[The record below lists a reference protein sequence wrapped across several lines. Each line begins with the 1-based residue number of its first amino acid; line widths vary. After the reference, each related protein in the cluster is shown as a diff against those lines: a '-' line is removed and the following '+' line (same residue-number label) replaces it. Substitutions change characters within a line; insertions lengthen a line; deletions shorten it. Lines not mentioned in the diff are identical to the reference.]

1 VILVTSAVAEEL
13 SFWTPRADVTV
24 LVTGIGPV
32 EASAATATE
41 LARSPYDLVINA
53 GIAGTFDGAAKIGDG
68 VVIAEDSMELNL
80 ESGAQLVL
88 PRGTSIVDS
97 ARSDAPL
104 VSKLVKRGFA
114 ALHGITVS
122 HVTCSEATALRL
134 SGRGAQV
141 ESMEGFAVLRAAER
155 AGVRAVEVRGI
166 SNRCGDRE
174 SSGWSFAAGV
184 SGLERVLDALL
195 EVYVDGGARRS

>member
-1 VILVTSAVAEEL
+1 MILLTSAVAEEL
-13 SFWTPRADVTV
+13 IFWTPRADVTV
-24 LVTGIGPV
+24 LITGVGPV

-41 LARSPYDLVINA
+41 LARSRYDFVINA

-68 VVIAEDSMELNL
+68 VVVAEDSMELDL

-104 VSKLVKRGFA
+104 LSKLEERGFA
-114 ALHGITVS
+114 ALRGITVS
-122 HVTCSEATALRL
+122 RVTCSEATARRL
-134 SGRGAQV
+134 SERGAQA

-155 AGVRAVEVRGI
+155 AGVRAIEVRGI

-174 SSGWSFAAGV
+174 TSGWSFAAGIA
-184 SGLERVLDALL
+184 GLERVLAALL
-195 EVYVDGGARRS
+195 EICDDNAERRS